1 MTIQTFYLPERG
13 GVRRGRMWQSAPWER
28 FEGRGVIA
36 TAIALAA
43 LAASATAG
51 GAVVS
56 GAIGAH
62 AAGSAA
68 QVQAKASSDATA
80 QQLQYE
86 REALAAQTKA
96 TDDSLAYTKQQAGQ
110 NRADAETTRQGDY
123 EQWAAREGRLS
134 TIGGMLGMPARQI
147 PGYRALGPEQGAA
160 GPGGAP
166 AAPAANLMPKQGEVN
181 WQAPPQQL
189 GQQLAGFFQSRGVA
203 PSEVPYWVGKAGEL
217 VTRGQQLNDPQYADK
232 RLAAAEIFGGGGGA
246 PAAGPQQAPYGSI
259 AAMNGAAGQPLTA
272 AYRAP
277 QIQMPGSIRSMSQ
290 MAA

>member
-13 GVRRGRMWQSAPWER
+13 GVRRGRVWQSAPWER

-51 GAVVS
+51 GAIVS

-62 AAGSAA
+62 AASSAA
-68 QVQAKASSDATA
+68 ATQAKASSDATA

-96 TDDSLAYTKQQAGQ
+96 TDESLAYTKGQASQ
-110 NRADAETTRQGDY
+110 NRADAETTREGDY

-147 PGYRALGPEQGAA
+147 PGYRALGPEQGAG
-160 GPGGAP
+160 GPG
-166 AAPAANLMPKQGEVN
+166 AAPAANLMPKQGEVD
-181 WQAPPQQL
+181 WTAAPAQL
-189 GQQLAGFFQSRGVA
+189 QQQLAGFFTARGVA
-203 PSEVPYWVGKAGEL
+203 PSEVPYWVQQAPTLVARGKE
-217 VTRGQQLNDPQYADK
+217 LNDPLYASK
-232 RLAAAEIFGGGGGA
+232 RLAAAEVFGGGVGA
-246 PAAGPQQAPYGSI
+246 PAPAQPAYGSI
-259 AAMNGAAGQPLTA
+259 AAMSGGAPPPLTP
-272 AYRAP
+272 AYQAP
-277 QIQMPGSIRSMSQ
+277 RIPMPGSIRQFSQ
-290 MAA
+290 AAA